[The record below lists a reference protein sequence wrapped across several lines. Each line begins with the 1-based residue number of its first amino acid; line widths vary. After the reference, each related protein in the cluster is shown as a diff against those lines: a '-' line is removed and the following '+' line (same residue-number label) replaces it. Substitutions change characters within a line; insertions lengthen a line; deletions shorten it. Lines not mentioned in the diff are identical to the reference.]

1 MSLPP
6 RRKPHILLI
15 LWLGSAGVKLRLR
28 NKWRQR
34 EIERERERELSE
46 EVDGALKENVDLV
59 S

>member
-34 EIERERERELSE
+34 EIERERELSE

>member
-15 LWLGSAGVKLRLR
+15 LWLGSAGVKLRLC

-34 EIERERERELSE
+34 EIERERELSE